1 MERLWAPW
9 RSGYIQTVGKKS
21 DCIFCEKAK
30 SRNDRENF
38 ILKRGKY
45 CFVILNVYPYNN
57 GHLMIAPYRHI
68 SEISHLRKC
77 EMAELFQF
85 LKEYELKLKKK
96 LSPDG
101 FNVGLNVGKVAGAGF
116 EHHIH
121 FHIVPRWEGDTN
133 FMPVISD
140 TKVISQSLE
149 EVYNLLR

>member
-9 RSGYIQTVGKKS
+9 RSGYIQTVREKS

-30 SRNDRENF
+30 SRNDRKDF

-45 CFVILNVYPYNN
+45 CFVILNIYPYNN

-77 EMAELFQF
+77 EISELFQL